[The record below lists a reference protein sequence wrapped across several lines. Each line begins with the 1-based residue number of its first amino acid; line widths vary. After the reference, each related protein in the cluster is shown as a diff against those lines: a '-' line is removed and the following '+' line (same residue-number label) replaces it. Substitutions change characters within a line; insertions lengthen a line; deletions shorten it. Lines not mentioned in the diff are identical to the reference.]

1 MVTLY
6 STDFS
11 TIWQSFDATFIE
23 LIAFEFSGIATAGA
37 TVMSE
42 EIESTPKVNCGV
54 WTAIENYINKENN
67 EKIWDNKNVP
77 PKVVVTRKKE
87 KLRSR

>member
-11 TIWQSFDATFIE
+11 TIRQSFDATFIE
-23 LIAFEFSGIATAGA
+23 LIAFELSGIA
-37 TVMSE
+37 MSE

-67 EKIWDNKNVP
+67 EKIWDSKNVP
-77 PKVVVTRKKE
+77 SKVVVTRKKE
-87 KLRSR
+87 KIRSR